1 MKINTFSFKEI
12 ENTRF
17 PPNVQGKRQGQHGK
31 ASSYDPLRILLAE
44 PLYTVVGPSTSDSS
58 LELQRQ
64 DTQLPR
70 INPGAL
76 GINNSVI
83 ILSESILEINHIRS
97 LKAAVG
103 DSVASM
109 TSSRE
114 AGIQETRE
122 GL

>member
-1 MKINTFSFKEI
+1 M
-12 ENTRF
+12 RF

-44 PLYTVVGPSTSDSS
+44 PIYTVVGPSTSDSS
-58 LELQRQ
+58 LELQSQ

-76 GINNSVI
+76 RINNFVI
-83 ILSESILEINHIRS
+83 ILLESTLENNHRRS

-109 TSSRE
+109 TSTRE

>member
-1 MKINTFSFKEI
+1 M
-12 ENTRF
+12 
-17 PPNVQGKRQGQHGK
+17 
-31 ASSYDPLRILLAE
+31 
-44 PLYTVVGPSTSDSS
+44 VGPSTSDSS
-58 LELQRQ
+58 LELQSQ
-64 DTQLPR
+64 DRQLPR

>member
-1 MKINTFSFKEI
+1 M
-12 ENTRF
+12 
-17 PPNVQGKRQGQHGK
+17 
-31 ASSYDPLRILLAE
+31 
-44 PLYTVVGPSTSDSS
+44 
-58 LELQRQ
+58 
-64 DTQLPR
+64 
-70 INPGAL
+70 
-76 GINNSVI
+76 I

>member
-1 MKINTFSFKEI
+1 M
-12 ENTRF
+12 
-17 PPNVQGKRQGQHGK
+17 
-31 ASSYDPLRILLAE
+31 
-44 PLYTVVGPSTSDSS
+44 VGPSTSDSS